1 MLISTRQLLQQAQH
15 DGYAVGA
22 FNVYT
27 LEGVRAVTSA
37 AEALRSPVMLQVLPR
52 ALELGGRPLIA
63 LCREACQTA
72 DIPMAVHLDHCPSED
87 IIDRAL
93 EAGISS
99 VMADG
104 SHLDFED
111 NITFTSRIA
120 QSAHRRGCAL
130 EAELGR
136 LSGSEDGLSVAAYE
150 ARLTDPDQAA
160 AFVGRTGVDA
170 LAVCIGNVHG
180 PYRQPPALDFDR
192 LTMLRRR
199 LAVPL
204 VLHGT
209 SGLPD
214 ATIRRAITAGVCKF
228 NVNTEL
234 REAGLQA
241 AQSYLTA
248 SGNKEL
254 VDLMASVIRAMQ
266 EPVMTKIGLF
276 GSAGRAA

>member
-1 MLISTRQLLQQAQH
+1 MLISTRRLLQEARRG
-15 DGYAVGA
+15 GYAVGA

-27 LEGVRAVTSA
+27 LEGVRAVTAA
-37 AEALRSPVMLQVLPR
+37 AEALQSPVMLQVLPR

-63 LCREACQTA
+63 LCRTACQTA
-72 DIPMAVHLDHCPSED
+72 DVPMAVHLDHCPSED

-104 SHLDFED
+104 SHLDFD
-111 NITFTSRIA
+111 ANIAFTARIA
-120 QSAHRRGCAL
+120 ANARRRGCAV

-136 LSGSEDGLSVAAYE
+136 LSGNEDGLTVAAYE

-180 PYRQPPALDFDR
+180 RYREPPALDFDR
-192 LTMLRRR
+192 LKALRRR

-214 ATIRRAITAGVCKF
+214 AMIKHAIAAGACKF

-254 VDLMASVIRAMQ
+254 VDLMATVIHAMQ
-266 EPVMTKIGLF
+266 DPVMAKIRLF
-276 GSAGRAA
+276 GSAGHAA